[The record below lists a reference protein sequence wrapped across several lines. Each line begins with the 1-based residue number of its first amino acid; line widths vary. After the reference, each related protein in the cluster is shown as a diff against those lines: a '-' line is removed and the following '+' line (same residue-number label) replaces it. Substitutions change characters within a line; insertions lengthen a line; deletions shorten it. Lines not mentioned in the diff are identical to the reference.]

1 MKRKILRAGSSKTRE
16 SKSTKNKKPI
26 GLPVW
31 AKRTLCITLIS
42 VVLVGIIGGLLYAFV
57 FSENAK
63 NQKAIGTVG
72 EYEIPYEQ
80 LRFVTMT
87 YKAELD
93 LRYGDGNAE
102 NGTIWDDATT
112 AEQYRAELEEL
123 VWDTVRDNYAVLQIC
138 ANRNI
143 GREVFEGKEIAAAV
157 DEQMDALVAEYASK
171 QEYKNDLKARY
182 ATEDLFRFYFALD
195 EMKYLLHASM
205 KKDGSF
211 LSDENE
217 FEEWLKDANSA
228 YVQHFLLYHESD
240 EEKEANYVTLESARQ
255 KLISGEWTLT
265 DCINRANEDTSNV
278 APYFLVRN
286 VQKDALVNAAV
297 KLREAGDVSEIVEV
311 EGALYVLVRMEEIPI
326 LGVNGTTETPLSLQL
341 SNLLSTYQWAIVGD
355 AVKVTKENLNIEL
368 NDYGKSIDLVA
379 MK

>member
-1 MKRKILRAGSSKTRE
+1 MKIKILRSAALLMVCAMLVCSFLSCANA
-16 SKSTKNKKPI
+16 KNKKA
-26 GLPVW
+26 V
-31 AKRTLCITLIS
+31 ATS
-42 VVLVGIIGGLLYAFV
+42 
-57 FSENAK
+57 
-63 NQKAIGTVG
+63 G

-93 LRYGDGNAE
+93 ARYGDGNAE
-102 NGTIWDDATT
+102 NGTIWDDVAT

-123 VWDTVRDNYAVLQIC
+123 VWGTIREDYAILQAC
-138 ANRNI
+138 AARGI
-143 GREVFEGKEIAAAV
+143 GRKAFEGKDIKKTVDQMIDDEIA
-157 DEQMDALVAEYASK
+157 QFSSK
-171 QEYKNDLKARY
+171 SEYKDFLEEVY
-182 ATEDLFRFYFALD
+182 ATENILRFKYALD

-205 KKDGSF
+205 KKDGAF
-211 LSDENE
+211 LTDEAA
-217 FEEWLKDANSA
+217 FEEWLVDGNSA

-240 EEKEANYVTLESARQ
+240 EEKEANYVTLENARQ

-297 KLREAGDVSEIVEV
+297 KLREVGDVSEIVEV
-311 EGALYVLVRMEEIPI
+311 EGALYVLVRMEETPI
-326 LGVNGTTETPLSLQL
+326 LGANGTTETPLSLQL

-368 NDYGKSIDLVA
+368 NDYGKSIDLVT
-379 MK
+379 ME